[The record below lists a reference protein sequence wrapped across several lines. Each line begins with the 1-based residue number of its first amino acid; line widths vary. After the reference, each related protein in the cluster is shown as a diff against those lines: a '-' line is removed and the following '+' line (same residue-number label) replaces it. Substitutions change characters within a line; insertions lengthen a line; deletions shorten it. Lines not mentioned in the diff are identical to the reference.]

1 MLNRSNLILAAA
13 LLVQVILVALSV
25 GARSG
30 SQDRS
35 AQPLLPDF
43 EADNVLELVIE
54 DDLENTVTIARR
66 AEVWVL
72 PEADEFPVN
81 SDQAESLLEGVA
93 GLQTGRLVASNPANF
108 ARLEVAD
115 RDFRRKLSLVSADAT
130 SALYLGGGA
139 GADTVYVRLD
149 GANQTYLGA
158 GLSAWDASTQVSAW
172 IDASYVDVPQVD
184 VMRMKVTNANGSFE
198 FARTFESAFEQSD
211 DAWRYLGLPDGATLE
226 DTKLPGILRNAAAL
240 RMVEPLGLSAL
251 AEYGMDQPQ
260 ATVEVEYRQLVETE
274 TTEETDSTEDMTE
287 SGSEAAADDSNSEDN
302 IDNTEELSY
311 TSERYTLAFGA
322 QLADG
327 NIVLKSSTSDYYVT
341 VRDYAL
347 DAFADLK
354 HADLLRV
361 AEAAPETASEG

>member
-1 MLNRSNLILAAA
+1 MLNRSNIILAAA
-13 LLVQVILVALSV
+13 LLVQVVLVALSV

-35 AQPLLPDF
+35 SQPLLPDF

-66 AEVWVL
+66 AEAWVL
-72 PEADEFPVN
+72 PDADDFPVN

-93 GLQTGRLVASNPANF
+93 GLRTGRLVASNPANF

-130 SALYLGGGA
+130 SALYLGGSA

-211 DAWRYLGLPDGATLE
+211 DAWRYLGLPDGETLE
-226 DTKLPGILRNAAAL
+226 DTKLPGMLRNAAAL
-240 RMVEPLGLSAL
+240 RMVEPLGLQLL

-260 ATVEVEYRQLVETE
+260 VTVEIEYRQLVETE
-274 TTEETDSTEDMTE
+274 TTEDMTE
-287 SGSEAAADDSNSEDN
+287 SGSEAAADDSNSDDN
-302 IDNTEELSY
+302 VDNTEELSY
-311 TSERYTLAFGA
+311 TSESYTLVFGA
-322 QLADG
+322 QLDDG
-327 NIVLKSSTSDYYVT
+327 NIVLKSSLSDYYVT